1 MVKGIGVDTV
11 DINEVDRLV
20 NMKGNAFLH
29 QVFTKNEIK
38 EYKNSSNQNEFLATR
53 FAAKEA
59 VFKAVAHLT
68 KSKSFDFRIV
78 ETLNEADGRPY
89 VNIEGELKKILIDA
103 GVNNILISLTTECNL
118 ATAFVISQYIDISK

>member
-1 MVKGIGVDTV
+1 MVKGIGVDTT
-11 DINEVDRLV
+11 DINELDRLL
-20 NMKGNAFLH
+20 KIRGDAFLNK
-29 QVFTKNEIK
+29 VFTQNEI
-38 EYKNSSNQNEFLATR
+38 EASLESWNQTEFLATR

-59 VFKAVAHLT
+59 VFKAVAYLT

-89 VNIEGELKKILIDA
+89 VNIEGEFKKILIDA

-118 ATAFVISQYIDISK
+118 ATAFVLAQYIDIN

>member
-1 MVKGIGVDTV
+1 MVKGIGIDTT
-11 DINEVDRLV
+11 DINEVDRLL
-20 NMKGNAFLH
+20 KIRGDAFLDK
-29 QVFTKNEIK
+29 VFTKKEIEASLK
-38 EYKNSSNQNEFLATR
+38 VPNQTEFLATR

-89 VNIEGELKKILIDA
+89 VNMEGELKKILIDA
-103 GVNNILISLTTECNL
+103 GVNNILISLTTECNF
-118 ATAFVISQYIDISK
+118 ATAFVIAQVID